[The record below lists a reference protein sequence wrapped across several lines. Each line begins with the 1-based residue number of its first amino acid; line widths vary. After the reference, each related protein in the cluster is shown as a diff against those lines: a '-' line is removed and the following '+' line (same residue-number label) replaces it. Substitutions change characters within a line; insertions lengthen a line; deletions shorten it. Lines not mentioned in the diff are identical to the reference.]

1 MSRVSLDD
9 VVRAVADA
17 QDMSL
22 ATTKAVLDTA
32 FGYIKSSVAAGDQ
45 VSVTKFGAFVPMRSK
60 AYTARNPKT
69 GESVALPGKHVPH
82 FKPGKELR
90 ERVSGVTPLD
100 EQP

>member
-45 VSVTKFGAFVPMRSK
+45 VAVTKFGAFVPMRSK

-69 GESVALPGKHVPH
+69 GEPVKVPSKDRVRFRAFED
-82 FKPGKELR
+82 FKSKVGR
-90 ERVSGVTPLD
+90 
-100 EQP
+100 